1 MRWRYRNFGV
11 ILEVSKMITITLLT
25 TMKPDI
31 AFDFKTAHFSLFKI
45 TARRFR
51 NCLGKKKKIAYAWP
65 NLWKWNGKISD
76 GAFLTGLSKTWQTT
90 YGAHVMGGGVHYLF
104 SFLFTY
110 NIQQFG
116 FIIIWIPI
124 RVMVFILNLRY
135 NIKLID
141 LIFKKN

>member
-1 MRWRYRNFGV
+1 MRWKYRNLGV

-51 NCLGKKKKIAYAWP
+51 NCLCKKKRLLMHDRTYR
-65 NLWKWNGKISD
+65 NGMEK
-76 GAFLTGLSKTWQTT
+76 FQTGLFLRVYLKPDKQL
-90 YGAHVMGGGVHYLF
+90 MGHMLWGGVHYLF
-104 SFLFTY
+104 SFLFTF

-135 NIKLID
+135 NKKLID

>member
-1 MRWRYRNFGV
+1 MRWRYRNLGV

-31 AFDFKTAHFSLFKI
+31 AFDFKTADFSLFKI

-51 NCLGKKKKIAYAWP
+51 NCLCKKKKIAYAWP

-90 YGAHVMGGGVHYLF
+90 YGAHVMGGCIIF
-104 SFLFTY
+104 SPFCL
-110 NIQQFG
+110 
-116 FIIIWIPI
+116 
-124 RVMVFILNLRY
+124 L
-135 NIKLID
+135 
-141 LIFKKN
+141 LIFNIRIHHNLNSDSCNGFYIKFEI